1 MTAGSDVHSTVIFG
15 GGMAF
20 KCRLD
25 SIQDFCEAVIT
36 RKDYL
41 LTDGDTVYNKD
52 GKELYKI
59 EE

>member
-20 KCRLD
+20 KRRLK

-36 RKDYL
+36 REDYL
-41 LTDGDTVYNKD
+41 LTDGDTVYDKD